1 MENTSSFIIHQ
12 SSIINRQSSFQR
24 LIPTNVPTTNPL
36 STEKDRANYKGE
48 YCEKVMKYLA
58 SLLML
63 SLAPAFSFQVATTR
77 TGPIRRFHNGIITR
91 NHHLHYSSLRN
102 GFELSA
108 SHTSAQ
114 NKSPI
119 GPANVE
125 TVGKVV
131 FLLPAMDVA
140 SKFGSR
146 SPVGNPSI
154 MEACEQL
161 QRKVNWFS
169 DGKLEAD
176 VILLPENEQD
186 FGSVRESVVN
196 ADALVA
202 FNLCKENDLN
212 FLRDVFA
219 TRKGSGRKN
228 ICQYA
233 LDCVGDIPPL
243 CSSYDPQS
251 PPLGTVIPW
260 SNDASAKRMIELMTG
275 LFDRWT
281 SDDFTVSL
289 MLFFNQFSGS
299 EIDWVKYSID
309 ATWVRLCLV

>member
-1 MENTSSFIIHQ
+1 
-12 SSIINRQSSFQR
+12 
-24 LIPTNVPTTNPL
+24 
-36 STEKDRANYKGE
+36 
-48 YCEKVMKYLA
+48 MKYIA
-58 SLLML
+58 SLLVL
-63 SLAPAFSFQVATTR
+63 SLTPAFSFQVATTR
-77 TGPIRRFHNGIITR
+77 TDPIRRFQNSIITR
-91 NHHLHYSSLRN
+91 NHDLHRSNLQN

-108 SHTSAQ
+108 SQTASAPIT
-114 NKSPI
+114 SPI
-119 GPANVE
+119 GAADVE
-125 TVGKVV
+125 IVGKVI
-131 FLLPAMDVA
+131 FLLPHNAVDVA

-146 SPVGNPSI
+146 SPYGNPSI

-161 QRKVNWFS
+161 QRKANWFS
-169 DGKLEAD
+169 DGKIEAD

-186 FGSVRESVVN
+186 FDRVKEAVVN

-202 FNLCKENDLN
+202 FNLSKENDLN

-228 ICQYA
+228 MFHYA
-233 LDCVGDIPPL
+233 LDCAGDIPPM

-260 SNDASAKRMIELMTG
+260 SNDASAKRMIEQMKG

-299 EIDWVKYSID
+299 SIDWVKYSID
-309 ATWVRLCLV
+309 ATWVRLRLV